1 MDMKKWI
8 APLALIAVLGAASL
22 SGCASTDG
30 GKGVQALE
38 QMSELDYNKW
48 KLYIQLGVKIGAN
61 RLLQEGTVSVQDL
74 SIAATAIETV
84 RDQTGVP
91 GTKSFIQDA
100 LKDAG
105 LTNDEV
111 ELLLVIVEQELL
123 ARGALDWLNPET
135 GVVEWSPRTK
145 DLLTLVAG
153 SLRTATT
160 APQADE
166 VRQGQ
171 QLEQQFN
178 GKLISLNTSTEGTP
192 SRA

>member
-8 APLALIAVLGAASL
+8 VPLALIAVLGTACL

-61 RLLQEGTVSVQDL
+61 RLLAEGSVTAQDL
-74 SIAATAIETV
+74 EIAATALETV

-135 GVVEWSPRTK
+135 GVIEWSPRTK
-145 DLLTLVAG
+145 DLFTLVAG
-153 SLRTATT
+153 SLRSAAIVTE
-160 APQADE
+160 QE
-166 VRQGQ
+166 VRQGTS
-171 QLEQQFN
+171 LEAEFQ
-178 GKLISLNTSTEGTP
+178 GKLL
-192 SRA
+192 